1 MVRLLDSRRPS
12 TVAFLA
18 LSLVAC
24 AVQSAPTPEEPTT
37 ATDSAIVGN
46 VLSDAAEV
54 HPDFIVFD
62 RGQFPSVLR
71 RRLANREDNVILA
84 GDRQKDAVGSDGRI
98 REDVGNPYGFLRKAV
113 SFEDQGDKTIVY
125 TTKASLDEAFQEFS
139 EGRIVQVGTE
149 QNEGGL
155 LKPQFASTLHYTI
168 PVIDMDGK
176 QLYSQDGM
184 TVRLKSGHVNLDTTV
199 DLGTDISWFSLQDA
213 HVVLD
218 ATVDS
223 ELVVEADLRGPF
235 KKDFSVNVYRGS
247 WPIGSIGPVPVTLG
261 LVASVGCSIDANGEA
276 TASAGVGMN
285 VHMKGG
291 VNYDADAG
299 LSPVWEN
306 PRFTPRAISPQV
318 DLRRGKVTT
327 RCSVRPQLSI
337 MLFDAAGPTL
347 TPDLAAR
354 LDSTSPPLK
363 STLSGEIGLDVGG
376 KMEVFGKNLGE
387 VNYHLFTVQKPLWSS
402 PP

>member
-1 MVRLLDSRRPS
+1 MVRPS
-12 TVAFLA
+12 SVAFLA
-18 LSLVAC
+18 VSLAAC
-24 AVQSAPTPEEPTT
+24 AVQSAPAEEPTT

-46 VLSDAAEV
+46 LVSDTAEV
-54 HPDFIVFD
+54 HPDYIVFD
-62 RGQFPSVLR
+62 KGEFPAVLR
-71 RRLANREDNVILA
+71 RRVTNREDNVILA
-84 GDRQKDAVGSDGRI
+84 GDRQKDAVGSDGKI

-113 SFEDQGDKTIVY
+113 RIEDQGNKTIVY
-125 TTKASLDEAFQEFS
+125 TTKASLNEAFQEFS
-139 EGRIVQVGTE
+139 EGRVIQVGTE
-149 QNEGGL
+149 DERGG
-155 LKPQFASTLHYTI
+155 LKPQFNSTLHYTI
-168 PVIDMDGK
+168 PVINMDGK

-184 TVRLKSGHVNLDTTV
+184 TIRLKSGHVNLDTTV

-218 ATVDS
+218 ANVDS
-223 ELVVEADLRGPF
+223 ELVVEADLDGPF

-291 VNYDADAG
+291 VNYDSDNG

-306 PRFTPRAISPQV
+306 PRFTPRAIAPQV
-318 DLRRGKVTT
+318 DLRRGKATT
-327 RCSVRPQLSI
+327 RCSIRPQLSL

-363 STLSGEIGLDVGG
+363 STLTGEIGLDVGG
-376 KMEVFGKNLGE
+376 KMEIFGKNLGE
-387 VNYHLFTVQKPLWSS
+387 VNYHLFTVDKQLWSS
-402 PP
+402 TP